1 MLALGPTTEFS
12 GRLLERRI
20 AIHVL
25 MGHIASDRMR
35 DSMARHGL
43 AFLHRS
49 DLSGSCLSAYGSTR
63 SRNRPACPEPVE
75 GVRTRTPGGVG
86 AGG

>member
-12 GRLLERRI
+12 DRLLERGI
-20 AIHVL
+20 VPHVL
-25 MGHIASDRMR
+25 MGNLTSDRMR

-43 AFLHRS
+43 TFLHRS

-63 SRNRPACPEPVE
+63 SRNRPA
-75 GVRTRTPGGVG
+75 RTRMPGGVG

>member
-1 MLALGPTTEFS
+1 M
-12 GRLLERRI
+12 ERRI
-20 AIHVL
+20 ALHVL
-25 MGHIASDRMR
+25 MGHITSDRMR

-63 SRNRPACPEPVE
+63 SRNRP
-75 GVRTRTPGGVG
+75 VRTRMPGGVG

>member
-1 MLALGPTTEFS
+1 LPFGNEGPN
-12 GRLLERRI
+12 LERRI
-20 AIHVL
+20 ALHVL
-25 MGHIASDRMR
+25 MRHIASDRMR
-35 DSMARHGL
+35 DPMARHGL

-63 SRNRPACPEPVE
+63 SRNRP
-75 GVRTRTPGGVG
+75 VRTRMPGGVG